1 MELDNELVLK
11 HTLEIHS
18 KYLTAVAN
26 DKNCSISNLK
36 KDLSSDYEYIANK
49 VPSILNIACSP
60 NFDYNRLKYMLEMN
74 SKVHNKEITEK
85 EGSIQVGQVLVDDI
99 VKPMLNKK

>member
-36 KDLSSDYEYIANK
+36 KDLSY
-49 VPSILNIACSP
+49 
-60 NFDYNRLKYMLEMN
+60 
-74 SKVHNKEITEK
+74 
-85 EGSIQVGQVLVDDI
+85 
-99 VKPMLNKK
+99 